1 MGKIHSIETMGLVD
15 GPGIRVVV
23 FFQGCQLRCVYC
35 HNPDTW
41 DFNAGIEISSDE
53 VLKKVLRY
61 KPYFKQVG
69 GITCSGGEPLMQP
82 EFLLEILKKCKNQGI
97 HTALDTSGVGIGN
110 YEEILQYVDLVI
122 LDIKHIEEEK
132 YISICG
138 KSMEEFNKFKHV
150 VNKLNKKLWIRHV
163 IVPGINDTEE
173 HIYKFKDYIN
183 TFNNLEKVELLPYHT
198 LGVSKYENMGI
209 EYKLKNIS
217 PLGKDKLEKLKKII
231 SI

>member
-1 MGKIHSIETMGLVD
+1 
-15 GPGIRVVV
+15 
-23 FFQGCQLRCVYC
+23 
-35 HNPDTW
+35 
-41 DFNAGIEISSDE
+41 
-53 VLKKVLRY
+53 
-61 KPYFKQVG
+61 
-69 GITCSGGEPLMQP
+69 MQP

-138 KSMEEFNKFKHV
+138 KNMEEFNKFKRV

-163 IVPGINDTEE
+163 IVPGINDTAE

-183 TFNNLEKVELLPYHT
+183 AFNNVEKVELLPYHT

-209 EYKLKNIS
+209 EYKLKNTS
-217 PLGKDKLEKLKKII
+217 PLSKDKLEELKKII